1 MRSETLFICDE
12 KLKLFTRISTN
23 NTVARKVH
31 FISRSVMEIYKNLSA
46 VGFLTSVEAGPC
58 APLPATKEYTH
69 YRIRSKNLSVLKSYL
84 LPFVADITVVLDSSR
99 FLQISYMGCEG
110 GQGIGRCVPWISTGT
125 KAFCA
130 TCRLRN
136 GAHTIPAYRYSINSL
151 KMKRSPDSNNHKM
164 REYI

>member
-58 APLPATKEYTH
+58 VPLPATKENIH
-69 YRIRSKNLSVLKSYL
+69 YRTQSKNFRILK
-84 LPFVADITVVLDSSR
+84 
-99 FLQISYMGCEG
+99 
-110 GQGIGRCVPWISTGT
+110 
-125 KAFCA
+125 A
-130 TCRLRN
+130 TCYHYL
-136 GAHTIPAYRYSINSL
+136 
-151 KMKRSPDSNNHKM
+151 
-164 REYI
+164 